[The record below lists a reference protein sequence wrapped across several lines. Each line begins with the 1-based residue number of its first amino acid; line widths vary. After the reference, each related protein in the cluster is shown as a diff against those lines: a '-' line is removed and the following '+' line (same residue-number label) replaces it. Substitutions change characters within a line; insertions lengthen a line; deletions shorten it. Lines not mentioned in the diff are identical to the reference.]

1 MTISVHKRQGQPREI
16 FRINPVAVGCT
27 LLMLASGA
35 YAQQTAATLETVTV
49 TGIRKGI
56 EDAISVKKNAD
67 SIVEAISAED
77 IGKLPD
83 SSIAESIARLPGVTA
98 QRVAG
103 RAQNISVR
111 GMSSDFSTALLNGRE
126 QVSTGDN
133 RGVEFDQYP
142 SELLSGVVV
151 YKTPDGMLLGQG
163 LSGTIDMQT
172 VRPLAF
178 GKRAF
183 AANVR
188 GVQSGVGTEFKGDG
202 KRFSLSYIDQFADRT
217 FGIAVG
223 YARTEA
229 KAASSRSES
238 YNTTSTIKWDGT
250 TVSPSWDGAAPGN
263 VVTING
269 GFKLFND
276 NSKET
281 RDALMATLEYKPS
294 NQLSSTLDLF
304 YSKFDKDLTSRGLE
318 VQPDDSWKGA
328 ASPQYPG
335 LKNPVITG
343 GRLISGTWTNVNPLA
358 RTIWDP
364 TKDELK
370 SIGWNTKYKF
380 SDKWTGIADLSTSS
394 ATRNEKI
401 VEMEAAN
408 PTPQTMTIANFNQIS
423 AFQFNNGDR
432 SLVKLMDPEGWGQN
446 GYHKATVTDDKIN
459 ALRFGLSRDLDGFL
473 SKLDFGMNYT
483 DRTKTKDSV
492 ENKLILKGG
501 VGSKVDLPASATA
514 VAVGGSSLNS
524 ISLSPADIFPSA
536 YNLVPN
542 LFADIW
548 LKSWKVAEKATTF
561 YTKGEID
568 SQLGGM
574 PLRGNIGL
582 QVINTDQSSTA
593 PGVDTTNESVMKLVT
608 QGRTYTDVLPSLN
621 LNLSLGNDQ
630 SLRFAAAQVMARARM
645 DQMSAGRRGEVG
657 NDQKWSGSGGNPL
670 LDPFRANALDISY
683 EKYFGTK
690 AYFSAAAFYK
700 QLKTYVFDYTD
711 ATYDFSSFTNLS
723 SRVPLSKIGKFTQ
736 PRNGNGGRISG
747 VELAASLP
755 LSQLTPMLDGFGVV
769 ASVSDTSS
777 AIKPFGD
784 GDTRSLPGLSRTVS
798 TLTAYYE
805 KYGFSARVAQR
816 NRSDFLGEITGFGA
830 SRTYTYI
837 KAESIIDLQLGY
849 EFQAGAAKGLSLL
862 LQVNNANDAKYQE
875 FDSVTGSVNKTNAYG
890 KTVMFGL
897 NYKL

>member
-77 IGKLPD
+77 IGQLPD

-163 LSGTIDMQT
+163 LSGTIDLQT

-178 GKRAF
+178 GKRAV
-183 AANVR
+183 AVNLR

-229 KAASSRSES
+229 KAASSRNES
-238 YNTTSTIKWDGT
+238 YSTTNSVNFNGT
-250 TVSPSWDGAAPGN
+250 TVGTGTPM
-263 VVTING
+263 TFNG

-281 RDALMATLEYKPS
+281 RDAVMATFEYKPS

-318 VQPDDSWKGA
+318 VQPEDSWKGA
-328 ASPQYPG
+328 ASPQFPG
-335 LKNPVITG
+335 LTNAVITG

-364 TKDELK
+364 TQDELK

-394 ATRNEKI
+394 ASRNEKI

-408 PTPQTMTIANFNQIS
+408 PTPQTMTIANYNQIT

-459 ALRFGLSRDLDGFL
+459 ALRFGLSRELDGFL

-524 ISLSPADIFPSA
+524 ISLNPADIFPSA

-568 SQLGGM
+568 SQVGGM

-593 PGVDTTNESVMKLVT
+593 PGVDTTNQSVMKLVT

-621 LNLSLGNDQ
+621 LNLNLGNDQ

-645 DQMSAGRRGEVG
+645 DQMSAGRRAEVG

-690 AYFSAAAFYK
+690 AYLSAAAFYK
-700 QLKTYVFDYTD
+700 QLKSYVFDYTD
-711 ATYDFSSFTNLS
+711 ATYNFSTFTNLS
-723 SRVPLSKIGKFTQ
+723 GRTPLSNIGKFTQ
-736 PRNGNGGRISG
+736 PRNGSGGRISG

-755 LSQLTPMLDGFGVV
+755 LSQLTPMLDGFGLV

-784 GDTRSLPGLSRTVS
+784 GDTRPLPGLSRQVS